1 MSKKNFKA
9 GSGWSGD
16 FHCMASVSGLAN
28 KMLECY
34 EKNKMVLSVT
44 YDVVD
49 DETIYLHL
57 FLDSPYDKED

>member
-1 MSKKNFKA
+1 MS
-9 GSGWSGD
+9 
-16 FHCMASVSGLAN
+16 
-28 KMLECY
+28 
-34 EKNKMVLSVT
+34 KNKMVLSVT